1 MYRKCR
7 QLALATVF
15 VSAMTAGGTAVLSG
29 PALATDGYAIA
40 GIAPQASEPGGSVQ
54 TTTYSYSESPLMMTA
69 EQARAEEQSIVDQA
83 RAERDRIRAQ
93 GRADRDRIRAE
104 ARAERDRIRASEWQ
118 SSGSAGSDPPASYHD
133 GSRTRSEYRSERY
146 RARSVSY
153 GTVRTAPVRYR
164 MRERLSELRVRESA
178 RTARVSKRVDERR
191 SRLLERV
198 SGRRD
203 RLVKRVESRRSE
215 RVRETAYRG
224 GGRYEQQQFK
234 SVRYERRSSFR
245 TH

>member
-15 VSAMTAGGTAVLSG
+15 VSAMTAGGAAVLSG
-29 PALATDGYAIA
+29 PALATDGYAAA
-40 GIAPQASEPGGSVQ
+40 GIAPQRSEPGGS
-54 TTTYSYSESPLMMTA
+54 TEIISYPESPSMMTA

-93 GRADRDRIRAE
+93 GRADRDRIRAQ
-104 ARAERDRIRASEWQ
+104 ARAERDRIRASEWE

-164 MRERLSELRVRESA
+164 MSERLSELRMRESA
-178 RTARVSKRVDERR
+178 RTARVAKRVDERR
-191 SRLLERV
+191 SRLVERV
-198 SGRRD
+198 SGRRE
-203 RLVKRVESRRSE
+203 RLVKRVEARRSE
-215 RVRETAYRG
+215 RVRETAYRS
-224 GGRYEQQQFK
+224 GGRFEQRQFK
-234 SVRYERRSSFR
+234 SVRYERRSSLR
-245 TH
+245 TR